1 MLSCTLLFKSTLLNI
16 MFIKEPKGILL
27 LLWNIKYAWYRSGD
41 VRSWHRAPTRSG
53 GRGLATRGWE
63 ESVGIAGGILSQAFA
78 LYETNPTLAHICPLC
93 QPPIKQTMRIISMLA
108 EPMIACIKSLG
119 KIDPLFLVKCARC
132 HYVWHNILW
141 KESMK
146 KLLHTYA
153 NLHKHVNVNKHI
165 NKRRIMHENGS
176 LIRHGTF
183 VGTL

>member
-1 MLSCTLLFKSTLLNI
+1 MLSCTLLFKGTLLNI
-16 MFIKEPKGILL
+16 MFIKEPWGILL

-63 ESVGIAGGILSQAFA
+63 ESVGIARGILSQAFT

-108 EPMIACIKSLG
+108 ETMIACIKSLG

-132 HYVWHNILW
+132 HYVWHGID
-141 KESMK
+141 KRAA
-146 KLLHTYA
+146 LHICAFTQTRECKQTYTHLI
-153 NLHKHVNVNKHI
+153 NRKRLTIQKNK
-165 NKRRIMHENGS
+165 S
-176 LIRHGTF
+176 LI
-183 VGTL
+183 